1 MKLWRIAAET
11 RSHAATDLSGRGA
24 ASFPGRWNETGLP
37 VIYSASTLAL
47 AVLETAAHVDD
58 AGLPLNRFVL
68 QIDVPDKVWQQRQ
81 SLDVTTLPL
90 TWSAIPAGSA
100 SIKMG
105 SDWLKS
111 QTSAILL
118 VPSVIVPEEFVT
130 LINPLHPAAG
140 KIKATVTRAFD
151 YKRLFRG

>member
-11 RSHAATDLSGRGA
+11 RSYAATDLSGRGA
-24 ASFPGRWNETGLP
+24 ASYPGRWNDTGLP
-37 VIYSASTLAL
+37 VVYSASTLAL

-58 AGLPLNRFVL
+58 AGLPQNRFVV
-68 QIDVPDKVWQQRQ
+68 QIDVPDNVWKHRQ
-81 SLDVTTLPL
+81 TLDLATLPP

-100 SIKMG
+100 SIKIG

-111 QTSAILL
+111 QASAILL
-118 VPSVIVPEEFVT
+118 VPSVIVPEEYAA
-130 LINPLHPAAG
+130 LINPQHPAAG

-151 YKRLFRG
+151 YKRLFRR

>member
-11 RSHAATDLSGRGA
+11 RSYAATDLSGRGA
-24 ASFPGRWNETGLP
+24 ARYPGRWNDTGLP
-37 VIYSASTLAL
+37 VVYSASTLSL

-58 AGLPLNRFVL
+58 AGLPLNRFVV
-68 QIDVPDKVWQQRQ
+68 QIDVPDKVWSQRQ
-81 SLDVTTLPL
+81 SLEVATLPL

-100 SIKMG
+100 SIKIG

-118 VPSVIVPEEFVT
+118 VPSVIVPEEYAA
-130 LINPLHPAAG
+130 LINPLHPAAAD
-140 KIKATVTRAFD
+140 IKASVTRAFD
-151 YKRLFRG
+151 YKRLFRT